1 MVKKK
6 KKKKF
11 QVSNLSTPKNK
22 RARWKKREKKE
33 NPIDLNALKI
43 DETRKIYV
51 DKIKN
56 QGPITVINDS
66 IEIKCEKIID
76 ALKQAAENT
85 LPRFVPNSTREI
97 WKNDN
102 ELNNALSERSKVHKN
117 SDMYK

>member
-1 MVKKK
+1 MHQQIARLIVTTLL
-6 KKKKF
+6 
-11 QVSNLSTPKNK
+11 VSSLSTPKTK
-22 RARWKKREKKE
+22 RTRWKKNGKRRKTI
-33 NPIDLNALKI
+33 IDLNAIKI

-85 LPRFVPNSTREI
+85 LPRFVPNSTRELI
-97 WKNDN
+97 W
-102 ELNNALSERSKVHKN
+102 
-117 SDMYK
+117 